1 MICELI
7 YDVPLHNT
15 HTRSRGSILFWMEKD
30 SIHTYE
36 KFKRQWIELQKIYI
50 VIHYWQQIYFND
62 FCNAYFLKFK
72 TAPYFHH
79 MNKFKIYCAA
89 ATSYIVSKYM
99 LLYCK
104 AAIASSKVVSY
115 LLRTLFS
122 IYTFIIFRICL
133 HKHITFTSISKT
145 NTETFNDLSSP

>member
-1 MICELI
+1 MTYHYI
-7 YDVPLHNT
+7 T
-15 HTRSRGSILFWMEKD
+15 HINTRSRESILFWMEKD

-133 HKHITFTSISKT
+133 HKHIAFTSISKT

>member
-1 MICELI
+1 
-7 YDVPLHNT
+7 
-15 HTRSRGSILFWMEKD
+15 MEKIQF
-30 SIHTYE
+30 IHM
-36 KFKRQWIELQKIYI
+36 KNLNVNELNYKKIYI